1 MFWNGETMSEENQ
14 QQKVVLITGCSS
26 GIGLETALEFA
37 RNGYKTYASMRN
49 LDKKSE
55 LENKAN
61 NENLNIE
68 ILEID
73 VNNQE
78 TIDNAINQIKN
89 KENRIDVLVNNA
101 GYGFMGS
108 IENSSLEE
116 IKDQFETGFFGPIR
130 MIKAVLPFMKEQK
143 SGKIINISSVAGQ
156 IGFPLSSA
164 HVSSKFAL
172 EGLTDSL
179 RQELS
184 LYGITLA
191 LIQPGVVKSKFHEN
205 MKIVAASNNPTFKEM
220 TETMIKQAEM
230 LFQNGTEPKTV
241 AEKIFDVANLDN
253 PEPRYAVGEDAEL
266 LMENK
271 KRMTG
276 LEFEKSIQEL
286 FKDVMSL
293 SK

>member
-1 MFWNGETMSEENQ
+1 MFWKGETMSEENQ

-55 LENKAN
+55 LENKAK
-61 NENLNIE
+61 NENLDIE
-68 ILEID
+68 ILQID
-73 VNNQE
+73 VNKQD

-89 KENRIDVLVNNA
+89 NENRIDILVNNA

-108 IENSSLEE
+108 IENSSLQE

-130 MIKAVLPFMKEQK
+130 MIKAVLSFMKEQK
-143 SGKIINISSVAGQ
+143 SGKIINISSIAGQ

-179 RQELS
+179 RLELS
-184 LYGITLA
+184 LYGITLS
-191 LIQPGVVKSKFHEN
+191 LLEPGVVKSKFHEN
-205 MKIVAASNNPTFKEM
+205 MKVVEASSNPTYKEM
-220 TETMIKQAEM
+220 TEKIRKNSAK
-230 LFQNGTEPKTV
+230 LFENGIEPSDVAKKIHEISQIESPKT
-241 AEKIFDVANLDN
+241 
-253 PEPRYAVGEDAEL
+253 RYAIGELAGL
-266 LMENK
+266 FLENK
-271 KRMTG
+271 ERMTG
-276 LEFEKSIQEL
+276 TEFEKFIQSV
-286 FKDVMSL
+286 FKDVL
-293 SK
+293 DA

>member
-1 MFWNGETMSEENQ
+1 MNSQ
-14 QQKVVLITGCSS
+14 IQKTILITGCSS

-55 LENKAN
+55 LENKAK
-61 NENLNIE
+61 NENLDIE
-68 ILEID
+68 ILQID
-73 VNNQE
+73 VNKQD

-89 KENRIDVLVNNA
+89 NENRIDILVNNA

-108 IENSSLEE
+108 IENSSLQE

-130 MIKAVLPFMKEQK
+130 MIKAVLSFMKEQK

-179 RQELS
+179 RLELS
-184 LYGITLA
+184 LYGITLS
-191 LIQPGVVKSKFHEN
+191 LLEPGVVKSKFHEN
-205 MKIVAASNNPTFKEM
+205 MKVVEASSNPTYKEM
-220 TETMIKQAEM
+220 TEKIRKNSAK
-230 LFQNGTEPKTV
+230 LFENGIEPS
-241 AEKIFDVANLDN
+241 DVAKKIHEISQIESPNA
-253 PEPRYAVGEDAEL
+253 RYAIGELADL
-266 LMENK
+266 FLENK
-271 KRMTG
+271 ERMTST
-276 LEFEKSIQEL
+276 EFEKFIQSV
-286 FKDVMSL
+286 FKDVL
-293 SK
+293 DA

>member
-1 MFWNGETMSEENQ
+1 MSGLESE
-14 QQKVVLITGCSS
+14 QKVVLITGCSS
-26 GIGLETALEFA
+26 GTGLETALEFA
-37 RNGYKTYASMRN
+37 RKGFKTFASMRDLN
-49 LDKKSE
+49 KKSE
-55 LENKAN
+55 LENKVN
-61 NENLNIE
+61 DENLDVE
-68 ILEID
+68 ILQID
-73 VNNQE
+73 VTNQE
-78 TIDNAINQIKN
+78 TIDSAINSIKN
-89 KENRIDVLVNNA
+89 QVNKIDILVNNA
-101 GYGFMGS
+101 GYGMIGS
-108 IENSSLEE
+108 LENLSLEE
-116 IKDQFETGFFGPIR
+116 IKNQFETGFFGPIR
-130 MIKAVLPFMKEQK
+130 MIKAVLPLMKEQK
-143 SGKIINISSVAGQ
+143 SGRIINISSIAGQ
-156 IGFPLSSA
+156 IGFALSSA

-230 LFQNGTEPKTV
+230 LFQNGTEPKIV
-241 AEKIFDVANLDN
+241 AKKIFDVANLDN

-286 FKDVMSL
+286 FKDVMSF

>member
-1 MFWNGETMSEENQ
+1 MSENNS
-14 QQKVVLITGCSS
+14 KVVLVTGCSS

-37 RNGYKTYASMRN
+37 RKGYKTYASMRN

-61 NENLNIE
+61 NENLEIE
-68 ILEID
+68 ILQID
-73 VNNQE
+73 VNKQE

-89 KENRIDVLVNNA
+89 KENRADVLVNNA

-108 IENSSLEE
+108 LENCSIQE

-143 SGKIINISSVAGQ
+143 SGRIINISSVAGQ

-179 RQELS
+179 RLELS
-184 LYGITLA
+184 LYGITLS
-191 LIQPGVVKSKFHEN
+191 LLEPGVVKSKFHEN
-205 MKIVAASNNPTFKEM
+205 MKIVEASTNPTYKEM
-220 TETMIKQAEM
+220 TKKIRKNSVK
-230 LFQNGTEPKTV
+230 LFENGIEPSEVAKKIHEISQIESPKT
-241 AEKIFDVANLDN
+241 
-253 PEPRYAVGEDAEL
+253 RYAIGELADMFL
-266 LMENK
+266 ENK
-271 KRMTG
+271 ERMTG
-276 LEFEKSIQEL
+276 TEFEKFIQGV
-286 FKDVMSL
+286 FKDVL
-293 SK
+293 DA